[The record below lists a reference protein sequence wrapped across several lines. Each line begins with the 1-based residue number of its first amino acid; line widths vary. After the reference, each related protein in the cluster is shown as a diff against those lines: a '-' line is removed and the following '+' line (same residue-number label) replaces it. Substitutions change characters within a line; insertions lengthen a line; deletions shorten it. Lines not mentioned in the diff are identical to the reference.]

1 MSLANCNLI
10 CSTTFD
16 CSQIDIMWHTHML
29 SSIACYNSDCKAL
42 MGDTLHHDD
51 SLTDRTEGGILDHSY
66 QSTKQIWHEQFG
78 EDYAVTGGM
87 YRGEPPESYYGTD
100 WTTIFNDSPLV
111 MLTVPPEMGAS
122 STSPTNAPTKWATLD
137 SNTSDGSPA
146 FVSPSKG
153 VVTNRAMLKDEP
165 YKENYI
171 LGRHSNNTGFYHI
184 ETREAHEIMLSRISS
199 KCHRLE
205 SDIALQKCCCFKN
218 RHQIIA
224 SKEVE
229 LEATKVVFSELTKR
243 ATADKPNST
252 GESNTIRGA
261 YVDSNGAWLYPSILW
276 ASCGGACGGAIV
288 CSTAVGGAAACGLGG
303 DGGGG
308 GGGGCG
314 GGGCGGGGCGGG

>member
-1 MSLANCNLI
+1 MSLAYCNLI
-10 CSTTFD
+10 CFTSFD

-87 YRGEPPESYYGTD
+87 YQGEPPKSYYGTD

-122 STSPTNAPTKWATLD
+122 STSPTSAPTEWAPHD

-146 FVSPSKG
+146 LVSPSRG
-153 VVTNRAMLKDEP
+153 VITHRVVLKDEP

-171 LGRHSNNTGFYHI
+171 LGMHNQRTGFYHI
-184 ETREAHEIMLSRISS
+184 ETKEAHEIMLSRTSS
-199 KCHRLE
+199 KHHRLE
-205 SDIALQKCCCFKN
+205 SDIAMQKCCCYKN
-218 RHQIIA
+218 KHKIIA
-224 SKEVE
+224 SKEAK
-229 LEATKVVFSELTKR
+229 LKSTKDVFIELTICV
-243 ATADKPNST
+243 TAHKPNAT
-252 GESNTIRGA
+252 GESGTFRSV
-261 YVDSNGAWLYPSILW
+261 YVNSNGAWLYPPSLW
-276 ASCGGACGGAIV
+276 LSSDGACGGEVV
-288 CSTAVGGAAACGLGG
+288 CSAAVDGVAECGQGG
-303 DGGGG
+303 DSGSIG

-314 GGGCGGGGCGGG
+314 GG